1 MVTVAQFEKRNG
13 KVKKKRGGMK
23 HFYFHQHSA
32 RHSFEYNEGA
42 QKIIFS

>member
-1 MVTVAQFEKRNG
+1 MVTAAQFAQKHDQ
-13 KVKKKRGGMK
+13 VKKKRGGMK

-42 QKIIFS
+42 QKIFFF